1 MDFSTKAFNTKN
13 AIAQHKTGCAVVAV
27 YENGKLS
34 AQAKALDDK
43 GFVSAAIKGGDISGK
58 AGSTLLLQRPGAAI
72 QRVLLVGL
80 GSEDNVSD
88 RNFTA
93 ASHAIARALSTLGA
107 ADALLALPLDGV
119 KGRTIEWALRAQVT
133 ALRESVFRADGLK
146 SKKDESKAGVR
157 KIAFAVDTAAQA
169 AAKTAVAQAVAL
181 ANGMDLTKTLG
192 NLPPNICTPTYLANT
207 AKQLAKDHKFG
218 VEVLDRK
225 QLEALKM
232 GSFLSVTNG
241 SEQPPKFIV
250 LKHMGGKA
258 KDAPVVLVGKG
269 ITFDTGG
276 I

>member
-34 AQAKALDDK
+34 TQAKALDDK
-43 GFVSAAIKGGDISGK
+43 GFISAAIKGGDISGK
-58 AGSTLLLQRPGAAI
+58 AGSTLLLQRPGASI

-80 GSEDNVSD
+80 GSDDNVTD
-88 RNFTA
+88 RNFSA
-93 ASHAIARALSTLGA
+93 ASQAIARVLATLGA
-107 ADALLALPLDGV
+107 NDALLALPLDGV
-119 KGRTIEWALRAQVT
+119 KGRDTEWALRAQVI

-146 SKKDESKAGVR
+146 SKKDESKTGVR

-192 NLPPNICTPTYLANT
+192 NLPPNICTPTYLATT

-225 QLEALKM
+225 QLEA
-232 GSFLSVTNG
+232 S
-241 SEQPPKFIV
+241 PRDI
-250 LKHMGGKA
+250 
-258 KDAPVVLVGKG
+258 
-269 ITFDTGG
+269 
-276 I
+276 